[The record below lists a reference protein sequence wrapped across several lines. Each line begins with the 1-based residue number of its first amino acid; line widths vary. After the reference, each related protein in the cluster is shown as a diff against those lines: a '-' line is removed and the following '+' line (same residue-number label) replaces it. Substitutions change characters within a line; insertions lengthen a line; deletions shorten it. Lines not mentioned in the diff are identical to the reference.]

1 MSTENGTP
9 AQAMRNY
16 FAMEMT
22 RNLDLI
28 MATYSCEAVFT
39 TPGTVMRGWDE
50 IRPFYEDSVA
60 RFEHLDV
67 QIPISFSDGE
77 NGVAEWSAKLT
88 SYDGEELLLS
98 GVNVAR
104 VVDGLIVDVRSY
116 YDVGKYNDD
125 GSNSE
130 TVVPSQSRKVD

>member
-98 GVNVAR
+98 GVNV
-104 VVDGLIVDVRSY
+104 VDVRSY